1 MGVPNKNIGVL
12 DLNIDNIY
20 FLNALKDRFKND
32 NIHYIND
39 MSIDNVDELSADDIN
54 KSINNVINYLMSK
67 KIDVLV
73 VVSDS
78 VVEFCEEQLN
88 SLSIPVINI
97 VNESINYVNEQ
108 YEYKNFGFLST
119 TSMIEANIYQKN
131 LKYNHLYSMYGD
143 DLKILI
149 RNQLVKTTESFQE
162 VKNVIASIYK
172 KDVDVI
178 IPSLMNF
185 LTVYTE
191 IFEYIKDIDILPVDK
206 ILCDA
211 VEKVL
216 YNGQALPIKG
226 NGKVNIYYNQEID
239 SKMIDRIVKVD
250 YKLVAMTKEEK

>member
-216 YNGQALPIKG
+216 YNGQTLPING